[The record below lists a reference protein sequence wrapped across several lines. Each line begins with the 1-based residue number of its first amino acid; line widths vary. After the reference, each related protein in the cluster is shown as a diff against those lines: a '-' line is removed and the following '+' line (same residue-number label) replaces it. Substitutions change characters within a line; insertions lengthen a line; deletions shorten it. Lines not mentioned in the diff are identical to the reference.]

1 MISLNLANLI
11 KPIVAQIPEGDL
23 KLPKPGTSSA
33 QIQAVL
39 SLVFKI
45 AGAVAVIVIIVAGIS
60 YIVSAGD
67 PQRTAK
73 AKDAILYAIIGLFV
87 AILASA
93 IVQLTISKAVG

>member
-1 MISLNLANLI
+1 MIAIQLVNKVKMI
-11 KPIVAQIPEGDL
+11 FAQISGGDITV
-23 KLPKPGTSSA
+23 PKPSANSA

-45 AGAVAVIVIIVAGIS
+45 AGAVAVIVIILAGIS
-60 YIVSAGD
+60 YVVSGGD

-93 IVQLTISKAVG
+93 IVQLTISKTG